1 MTTQTIEIQDLETQ
15 LHELMPLVLQGTEVI
30 FAQNDTPL
38 ARLIPI
44 SNSQVKPRVAGL
56 HKGSIWMSDDFDEAL
71 ADEFWL
77 GKSV

>member
-1 MTTQTIEIQDLETQ
+1 MTTQTIEIQDLQTQ
-15 LHELMPLVLQGTEVI
+15 LSDLLPLVLQGTEII
-30 FAQNDTPL
+30 FAQNDTPI

-44 SNSQVKPRVAGL
+44 VESYKKPRVAGL

-71 ADEFWL
+71 SDDFWL